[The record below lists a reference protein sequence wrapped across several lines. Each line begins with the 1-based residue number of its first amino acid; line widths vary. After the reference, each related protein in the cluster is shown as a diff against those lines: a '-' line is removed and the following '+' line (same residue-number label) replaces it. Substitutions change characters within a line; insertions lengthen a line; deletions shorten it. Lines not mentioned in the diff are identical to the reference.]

1 MESNTPEINPLQDD
15 VQNAIESLRSTLNNN
30 YLTAEKLMS
39 LCNPEIKSLNES
51 VAKVEDSYNE
61 LMKIMSSNMTP
72 ARTIADVATNKRE
85 FDERISDWFTR
96 TGTMGSNKDFARFNA
111 APTSSTKSS
120 KSSRSSSL
128 TVRRLQATLNLKT
141 AQLQANHMRE
151 RAEEQ
156 QRKLQL
162 DAEEQQRKSRLETEL
177 EEREALRKI
186 ALAELECKVWEE
198 AESKDVK
205 GPSFSNPNPSTL
217 LTPSSVGTQFPTA
230 SMATKR
236 VTFGQTAVST
246 ANTSRSG
253 YEANSGATPLNEGA
267 SRPSL
272 DAPQHLPTRSYSP
285 FTNTP
290 YQPWLYNVDYDS
302 MFLPRPEFPKFKG
315 DPLEF
320 KSFLNNFETHLEP
333 RVHDERTL
341 FCLLLQHCSEDI
353 QGQINHLAG
362 QEACYQRAKQKLVR
376 EYGSP
381 WIISDACYQ
390 KLKEF
395 PAIKSGASR
404 QLKTFCELLEKTLEI
419 TKDIPRYTNL
429 DTLDT
434 LTALVGK
441 LPYNLRGRWVK
452 RSVEIEKTRG
462 FVAVFSDLVEFVK
475 QESDVANSLF
485 GLRIL
490 NDKSNPKSKPF
501 SSKATV
507 AFLEEENK
515 RTGLGSCWYCKDTRH
530 KLLNCASFLNL
541 SLNERYKFVKTTKL
555 CHKCLSSKHRTPACK
570 RTNTCKVDGCS
581 GAFHHTL
588 LHRSVDS
595 KKLHTCEKSTSTSD
609 TIENTNVSSALLS
622 NKIRAESSSG
632 TVYLCVV
639 PVRVA
644 HKNKSILTYAFLDQG
659 STHTFCDENLVKTL
673 NLNGPETS
681 IQIKTING
689 SSKVYKS
696 ILCDLEVSALNNDNS
711 FSLTNVH
718 SIESISLQPNSIP
731 PKRELSQF
739 QHLKDIRFD
748 TIPGASIQMLIGADV
763 PEMFCVG
770 NIRKG
775 RKGTPYAIETPLG
788 WSLLGPSMTL
798 SSQSNFN
805 VNFLSCKDNE
815 LLQATERLW
824 KSDFERDT
832 SVLNVPNSKEDR
844 AAYDVMETR
853 LCLDG
858 GHYQLPLL
866 WKDECQKQL
875 PDNLPLARK
884 RLFHLRNRLLKDEK
898 LRKAYTVAIESYL
911 SEGYAQEITK
921 KDIRN
926 ASTVWYIPHHPVV
939 NLESLR
945 VVFDCAAKFNGT
957 SLNDKLMKG
966 PDLANSLVGVL
977 TRFRKNKVALVAD
990 VKAMFHQI
998 KVDPRDQ
1005 NALRFLWWNKGD
1017 LYKEPKVYKMVVHPF
1032 GATSFP
1038 SCANF
1043 CLKQTAREFGHLY
1056 PSMISGAVLHNF
1068 YVDDCLFQF
1077 QQLRK
1082 QSRCNKNSQN
1092 FWPDAVFT

>member
-1 MESNTPEINPLQDD
+1 MFEHLLRMESNTPEINPLQDD

-39 LCNPEIKSLNES
+39 LRNPEIKSLNES

-120 KSSRSSSL
+120 KSSRSSL
-128 TVRRLQATLNLKT
+128 TVRRLQATLNLKS

-151 RAEEQ
+151 R
-156 QRKLQL
+156 
-162 DAEEQQRKSRLETEL
+162 AEEQQRKSRLETEL

-198 AESKDVK
+198 AESNDVK

-217 LTPSSVGTQFPTA
+217 LNPSSVGTQFPTA

-236 VTFGQTAVST
+236 VTFGQT

-462 FVAVFSDLVEFVK
+462 FVAEFSDLVEFVK

-485 GLRIL
+485 GLRTL
-490 NDKSNPKSKPF
+490 NDKSNPKSKPS

-530 KLLNCASFLNL
+530 KLLNCVSFLNL

-595 KKLHTCEKSTSTSD
+595 KKLNTCEKSTSTSD
-609 TIENTNVSSALLS
+609 AIENTNVSSALLS
-622 NKIRAESSSG
+622 NKIRAESS
-632 TVYLCVV
+632 
-639 PVRVA
+639 
-644 HKNKSILTYAFLDQG
+644 
-659 STHTFCDENLVKTL
+659 
-673 NLNGPETS
+673 
-681 IQIKTING
+681 
-689 SSKVYKS
+689 
-696 ILCDLEVSALNNDNS
+696 
-711 FSLTNVH
+711 
-718 SIESISLQPNSIP
+718 
-731 PKRELSQF
+731 
-739 QHLKDIRFD
+739 
-748 TIPGASIQMLIGADV
+748 
-763 PEMFCVG
+763 
-770 NIRKG
+770 
-775 RKGTPYAIETPLG
+775 
-788 WSLLGPSMTL
+788 
-798 SSQSNFN
+798 
-805 VNFLSCKDNE
+805 
-815 LLQATERLW
+815 
-824 KSDFERDT
+824 
-832 SVLNVPNSKEDR
+832 
-844 AAYDVMETR
+844 
-853 LCLDG
+853 
-858 GHYQLPLL
+858 
-866 WKDECQKQL
+866 
-875 PDNLPLARK
+875 
-884 RLFHLRNRLLKDEK
+884 
-898 LRKAYTVAIESYL
+898 
-911 SEGYAQEITK
+911 
-921 KDIRN
+921 
-926 ASTVWYIPHHPVV
+926 
-939 NLESLR
+939 
-945 VVFDCAAKFNGT
+945 
-957 SLNDKLMKG
+957 
-966 PDLANSLVGVL
+966 
-977 TRFRKNKVALVAD
+977 
-990 VKAMFHQI
+990 
-998 KVDPRDQ
+998 
-1005 NALRFLWWNKGD
+1005 
-1017 LYKEPKVYKMVVHPF
+1017 
-1032 GATSFP
+1032 
-1038 SCANF
+1038 
-1043 CLKQTAREFGHLY
+1043 
-1056 PSMISGAVLHNF
+1056 
-1068 YVDDCLFQF
+1068 
-1077 QQLRK
+1077 
-1082 QSRCNKNSQN
+1082 
-1092 FWPDAVFT
+1092 